1 MLKFSQPQLIFVSD
15 KKEESRPS
23 TLSEAEAEQALA
35 KAEYEAAKEGAEE
48 AKPADGTLRTSTI
61 SDAVDTSEGIAQAEA
76 AYEAAKAKVKAA
88 REASEAA
95 WKAEYE
101 TIKAEAG
108 EKREAGQFSDRH
120 KQDRIFRREMGEPE
134 FFLMD
139 RDIPLTAILTGD
151 EIEEIARKVQTPKD
165 QTPQYKPEN
174 VLSPEFGGGSNYE
187 TGLTDLIEEAKQKLN
202 RLLNDPETTSQELQ
216 LAKLDLKKLEYL
228 YDNYNLGMNV
238 FRTAKG
244 GRDTLE

>member
-1 MLKFSQPQLIFVSD
+1 VSD
-15 KKEESRPS
+15 KKEESQPS

-35 KAEYEAAKEGAEE
+35 KAEYEAAKEEAEE
-48 AKPADGTLRTSTI
+48 AKPTDGTLRTTTI
-61 SDAVDTSEGIAQAEA
+61 SDAVDTSEAIAQAEA

-101 TIKAEAG
+101 TMKAEAG
-108 EKREAGQFSDRH
+108 EKREAGQFSNKR

-139 RDIPLTAILTGD
+139 SGPVKPILTGD
-151 EIEEIARKVQTPKD
+151 EIEDLSRQVQIPKD
-165 QTPQYKPEN
+165 QTPKYNPEHI
-174 VLSPEFGGGSNYE
+174 LSPEFSGGTNYE
-187 TGLTDLIEEAKQKLN
+187 SGIQDLIDKTKQKLDQ
-202 RLLNDPETTSQELQ
+202 LLNDPEANPQEIELTK
-216 LAKLDLKKLEYL
+216 LALKKLDYL
-228 YDNYNLGMNV
+228 FENYNLGMNV

-244 GRDTLE
+244 GREKIQE